1 MYVSEILLK
10 VLMWD
15 NMLKVYTKEEAIVVL
30 KDIMEKHNVDRLLV
44 VHGQHSYMVCGGN
57 ELMSRLYDVH
67 NMEIANFADFSTD
80 PKIEDVYKG
89 ADLVKQYRPDAITAI
104 GGGSTMDMAKLLR
117 HTAGM
122 KETPLIAIPTT
133 SGTGSETTQFAV
145 CFINGEKKSIDF
157 SHMLPNYEILIP
169 ELTMSNSRYLTACTG
184 FDAMAQAVESYW
196 NIHATE
202 KSEDYAKE
210 ALILLVRCLAQFA
223 TDPELCMADQYWRT
237 DMMKGANLA
246 GKAINITRTT
256 APHAMSYKLTSEY
269 GYPHGHAVALT
280 FPYFAQINIECTSF
294 QYVGHDYMHYRE
306 KMRWLK
312 LCFGITHQDIELYFQ
327 TFANK
332 IGLGLR
338 KDTNVDTELIAS
350 SVNVERAANNPHVLT
365 QEILVQAAESIIRQ

>member
-1 MYVSEILLK
+1 MEIT
-10 VLMWD
+10 VLQIED
-15 NMLKVYTKEEAIVVL
+15 AIDVL
-30 KDIMEKHNVDRLLV
+30 KGIMEMHNVDRLLV
-44 VHGQHSYMVCGGN
+44 VHGKNSYMACGGN
-57 ELMSRLYDVH
+57 ELMSQLYDVH
-67 NMEIANFADFSTD
+67 NMEIAGFSDFSTD

-89 ADLVKQYRPDAITAI
+89 ADLVKQYQPDAIIAI

-122 KETPLIAIPTT
+122 KEIPLIAIPTT

-157 SHMLPNYEILIP
+157 PHMLPNYEILIP

-202 KSEDYAKE
+202 KSEEYAKE
-210 ALILLVRCLAQFA
+210 ALILLIRRLTQFA
-223 TDPELCMADQYWRT
+223 TDPELCMADQYWRA
-237 DMMKGANLA
+237 DMMKGANLS

-280 FPYFAQINIECTSF
+280 FPYFAKLNMECPLH
-294 QYVGHDYMHYRE
+294 QYAGTDYLHYTE

-312 LCFGITHQDIELYFQ
+312 YCFGITNQDIESYFQ
-327 TFANK
+327 SFTIK
-332 IGLGLR
+332 IGLGIN
-338 KDTNVDTELIAS
+338 KDTKVDAGLIAS

-365 QEILVQAAESIIRQ
+365 AEIINQAAESILEMK

>member
-1 MYVSEILLK
+1 MIHHK
-10 VLMWD
+10 
-15 NMLKVYTKEEAIVVL
+15 NQAIDTL
-30 KDIMEKHNVDRLLV
+30 RYIMEKHSVVRLLV
-44 VHGQHSYMVCGGN
+44 VHGKNSYMACGGN
-57 ELMSRLYDVH
+57 ELISQLYNVH
-67 NMEIANFADFSTD
+67 NMEIANFSEFNTD
-80 PKIEDVYKG
+80 PKIEDVYRG
-89 ADLVKQYRPDAITAI
+89 ADLVKQYRPDAIIAI

-157 SHMLPNYEILIP
+157 PHMLPNYEILIP

-202 KSEDYAKE
+202 KSEEYAKE

-223 TDPELCMADQYWRT
+223 TDPELCMSDQYWRT

-280 FPYFAQINIECTSF
+280 FPYFAKINMECQLH
-294 QYVGHDYMHYRE
+294 QYAGLDYLHYTE

-312 LCFGITHQDIELYFQ
+312 HCFGITNQDIELYFQ
-327 TFANK
+327 SFAIK
-332 IGLGLR
+332 IGLGI
-338 KDTNVDTELIAS
+338 KKNTNVDTELIAS

-365 QEILVQAAESIIRQ
+365 QGILAQAAESILKNK